1 MWSCISDF
9 IHFPKSE
16 ETSDLGFRTYL
27 EFAKFTHEQLSE
39 IYKPKDIKSTADWAN
54 LHLLKPEKF
63 EMKELDTFLT
73 ASGVRQAF
81 QKCRLS
87 GIQANCCLKA
97 MQTFFKYFC
106 AKLLSHTASQSPIMR
121 GVLCF
126 DPEVLRTEPDTTG
139 KPAYEIMAN
148 TMVRYNWIEQSEAT
162 LGRDEYD
169 SLVVDLQANLRD
181 YTIDFFSETEYMDA
195 RPSLFRVYKLASLC
209 IGYGPRNIAPFERPF
224 RVYPSDEV
232 PTNSLLRCLQT
243 STYLREYSPELY
255 CESHNLQEIWRIR
268 DHQAGL
274 FTNLMHRL
282 KPWSTL
288 DGTNKTFIYDT
299 LESAYS
305 RILKEKAKA
314 EAESPP
320 ATGAKI
326 VLKNKSANPSG
337 GTSPGTGAPG
347 PSRASTSTLISESA
361 FLGKIPKKSPFSM
374 SARKLEK
381 GANVAK
387 EVSSPAVEKAKG
399 KTGPDPDATEAKRGS
414 ERVKNKERRE
424 EK

>member
-1 MWSCISDF
+1 
-9 IHFPKSE
+9 
-16 ETSDLGFRTYL
+16 
-27 EFAKFTHEQLSE
+27 
-39 IYKPKDIKSTADWAN
+39 
-54 LHLLKPEKF
+54 
-63 EMKELDTFLT
+63 MK
-73 ASGVRQAF
+73 
-81 QKCRLS
+81 
-87 GIQANCCLKA
+87 
-97 MQTFFKYFC
+97 
-106 AKLLSHTASQSPIMR
+106 HTASQSPITR

-126 DPEVLRTEPDTTG
+126 DPEVLRYEPDTTG

-148 TMVRYNWIEQSEAT
+148 AMVRFNWIEQSEAT
-162 LGRDEYD
+162 LGRIEYD
-169 SLVVDLQANLRD
+169 SLVVDLQANGCVNTH
-181 YTIDFFSETEYMDA
+181 YSIDFFCETEFMDV
-195 RPSLFRVYKLASLC
+195 RPNLFRIYKLASLC

-224 RVYPSDEV
+224 RVYPNDVV

-243 STYLREYSPELY
+243 STYLREYSPEVY
-255 CESHNLQEIWRIR
+255 CEPHNLQEIWRIR
-268 DHQAGL
+268 DQQAGL
-274 FTNLMHRL
+274 FTMMHRL

-288 DGTNKTFIYDT
+288 DGTNKTFIYET

-305 RILKEKAKA
+305 KILKEKAKA

-320 ATGAKI
+320 ATGGKI
-326 VLKNKSANPSG
+326 VLKNKGANPSA
-337 GTSPGTGAPG
+337 GTSLGSGAPG

-361 FLGKIPKKSPFSM
+361 FLGRIPKKSPFSM

-399 KTGPDPDATEAKRGS
+399 KTGPDHDATETKRGS